1 MKRIIALI
9 LALMTVACLFVAC
22 GGNTETT
29 TEPEVTTTEP
39 ETTEPETTV
48 AAANV
53 ATIKKLSKHEN
64 GWMQMNFSG
73 DENAQ
78 GIYFN
83 TFANDAPFSG
93 DWAVR
98 YTPTET
104 AKVTLVRDGEEYDL
118 TCPGAETIVKFSKT
132 EYYLVLDKWLVGE
145 EMVPVANG
153 DLIIIEGGFV
163 DPTGEWTIDFEPQYI
178 TLKGDTAKFSVED
191 PRVEE

>member
-1 MKRIIALI
+1 MKRILALI
-9 LALMTVACLFVAC
+9 LALMTVACLFAAC
-22 GGNTETT
+22 GDNTETT
-29 TEPEVTTTEP
+29 TEPTTTEP

-48 AAANV
+48 AEANL

-64 GWMQMNFSG
+64 GWMQG
-73 DENAQ
+73 DFHGNADSM

-83 TFANDAPFSG
+83 TFANDAPFNE
-93 DWAVR
+93 DWSLR

-104 AKVTLVRDGEEYDL
+104 AKLILVRDGEEYDL
-118 TCPGAETIVKFSKT
+118 TNPGAQTIVKYSKT

-145 EMVPVANG
+145 ELFPLVNG
-153 DLIIIEGGFV
+153 DMIIIEGGFL

-178 TLKGDTAKFSVED
+178 TLKGDTAKFSVDD